1 MPDGGVPAPA
11 AEGPGAGRYAAAVD
25 DALDRLVDVGFEF
38 GPDFAMHAPMAAETL
53 VTLDHPDEVPSWIE
67 RNLRRRR
74 SYAPPPPMEP
84 IPAGDLAG
92 RRAALGDYRRVT
104 DWVEYFDRRLAEEPW
119 RDVVARWWPVLL
131 DGAFAAFT
139 HGLIRTAHAVRI
151 LRTAPKPS
159 GLQLNELARG
169 LAYWAARFTPVRGP
183 GGTGE
188 IPVTL
193 AARVPADRVPAALS
207 ELTVVNAGLYAEY
220 APRPPVPAVHT
231 VTAPA
236 AVRLVLPILPEELW
250 APSYAAAE
258 ALAAQ
263 VWAVSRGFSGKGAP
277 LPDGDPPAA
286 DALVEQAV
294 EIGEEHA
301 IKLAEACRR
310 EYALRPDP
318 RYLAAAHTLNVNC
331 RHEGGL

>member
-1 MPDGGVPAPA
+1 MADAQA
-11 AEGPGAGRYAAAVD
+11 AGRYAGAVD
-25 DALDRLVDVGFEF
+25 EALDRLAGVGFEF
-38 GPDFAMHAPMAAETL
+38 GPDFAMHAPMAAEAL
-53 VTLDHPDEVPSWIE
+53 VALDHPDMVPSWIE
-67 RNLRRRR
+67 LNLRRRR
-74 SYAPPPPMEP
+74 SYDPPPPREP
-84 IPAGDLAG
+84 ITDADPVA

-104 DWVEYFDRRLAEEPW
+104 DWVAYFDRRLAEAPW
-119 RDVVARWWPVLL
+119 RDVVVEWWPVLL

-151 LRTAPKPS
+151 LRISPEPS
-159 GLQLNELARG
+159 RLQLNELARG
-169 LAYWAARFTPVRGP
+169 LAYWAARHTPVRGP
-183 GGTGE
+183 VGGAGE

-193 AARVPADRVPAALS
+193 ATRVPVARVPAALS
-207 ELTVVNAGLYAEY
+207 ELTVVNAGLYAEF

-236 AVRLVLPILPEELW
+236 AVRLVLPILPDELW
-250 APSYAAAE
+250 PPTYAAAE

-277 LPDGDPPAA
+277 RPQGDPPPL
-286 DALVEQAV
+286 DTLVEDAV

-331 RHEGGL
+331 RHEGGM

>member
-1 MPDGGVPAPA
+1 MPD
-11 AEGPGAGRYAAAVD
+11 AEAAGRYAGAVD
-25 DALDRLVDVGFEF
+25 EALDRLADVGFEF
-38 GPDFAMHAPMAAETL
+38 GPDFAMHAPMAAEAL
-53 VTLDHPDEVPSWIE
+53 VTLDHPDAVPSWIE
-67 RNLRRRR
+67 LNLRRRR

-84 IPAGDLAG
+84 IPDDDPVA

-104 DWVEYFDRRLAEEPW
+104 DWVAYFDRRLAEGPW
-119 RDVVARWWPVLL
+119 RDVVVEWWPVLL

-151 LRTAPKPS
+151 LRTAPEPS

-169 LAYWAARFTPVRGP
+169 LAYWAARFAPVRGP
-183 GGTGE
+183 GGGAGE

-193 AARVPADRVPAALS
+193 GARVPVERVAAALS

-250 APSYAAAE
+250 PPTYAAAE

-263 VWAVSRGFSGKGAP
+263 VWAVSRGFAARGAP
-277 LPDGDPPAA
+277 LPEGDPPGV
-286 DALVEQAV
+286 DRLVEDAV
-294 EIGEEHA
+294 DIGEEHA

-331 RHEGGL
+331 RHEGGI

>member
-1 MPDGGVPAPA
+1 MPDAELGGVA
-11 AEGPGAGRYAAAVD
+11 AGRYAGAVD
-25 DALDRLVDVGFEF
+25 AALDRLADVGFEF
-38 GPDFAMHAPMAAETL
+38 GPDFAMHAPMAAEAL
-53 VTLDHPDEVPSWIE
+53 IALDRPDVVPSWIE
-67 RNLRRRR
+67 LNLQRRR

-84 IPAGDLAG
+84 IPDGDPLA

-104 DWVEYFDRRLAEEPW
+104 DWVAYFDRRLAERPW
-119 RDVVARWWPVLL
+119 RDVVVEWWPVLL

-139 HGLIRTAHAVRI
+139 HGLIRTAHAVRM
-151 LRTAPKPS
+151 LRTAPEPS
-159 GLQLNELARG
+159 PLQLAELARG

-183 GGTGE
+183 GAGAGE

-193 AARVPADRVPAALS
+193 ATRVPVERVAAALS
-207 ELTVVNAGLYAEY
+207 ELTVVNAGLYAEF

-236 AVRLVLPILPEELW
+236 AVRLVLPILPDELW
-250 APSYAAAE
+250 PPTYAAAE

-263 VWAVSRGFSGKGAP
+263 VWAVSRGFSGRGAP
-277 LPDGDPPAA
+277 LPEGDLPGV
-286 DALVEQAV
+286 DTLVEDAV

-318 RYLAAAHTLNVNC
+318 RYLAAAQTLNVNC
-331 RHEGGL
+331 RHGGGL

>member
-1 MPDGGVPAPA
+1 MPD
-11 AEGPGAGRYAAAVD
+11 AEGAGRYAAAVD

-38 GPDFAMHAPMAAETL
+38 GPDFAVHAPMTAETL
-53 VTLDHPDEVPSWIE
+53 VTLDRPDEVPSWIE
-67 RNLRRRR
+67 LNLRRRR
-74 SYAPPPPMEP
+74 SHDPPAPLEP
-84 IPAGDLAG
+84 IPDDDPVA
-92 RRAALGDYRRVT
+92 RRAALGDYRRVA
-104 DWVEYFDRRLAEEPW
+104 DWVAYFDRRLAEGPW
-119 RDVVARWWPVLL
+119 RDVVVEWWPVLL

-169 LAYWAARFTPVRGP
+169 LAYWAARFTPVHGS
-183 GGTGE
+183 GGSGGSGE
-188 IPVTL
+188 VPVTM
-193 AARVPADRVPAALS
+193 AARVPVARVPAALS
-207 ELTVVNAGLYAEY
+207 ELTVVNAGLYAGL

-236 AVRLVLPILPEELW
+236 AVRLVLPILPEEMW
-250 APSYAAAE
+250 PAAYATAE
-258 ALAAQ
+258 TLAAQ
-263 VWAVSRGFSGKGAP
+263 VWAVSRGFAGRGVP
-277 LPDGDPPAA
+277 LPEGEPPGV
-286 DALVEQAV
+286 DLLVEEAV